1 MSIDN
6 PHKHGE
12 VDSDSMSDNH
22 MDEKPPSEMPNEYT
36 NLTQGYDALVFS
48 TQQTGQDKNDMQFA
62 DYDLKE
68 SHNFNDKSY
77 RRSFMN

>member
-6 PHKHGE
+6 AHKQGE
-12 VDSDSMSDNH
+12 VDSESMSDNH

-48 TQQTGQDKNDMQFA
+48 T
-62 DYDLKE
+62 
-68 SHNFNDKSY
+68 
-77 RRSFMN
+77 